1 MRSTARE
8 QLARLLGGV
17 GAGSFASR
25 LTAPA
30 DDLVLEV
37 KGVGPLRF
45 PIPREQARLL
55 LAKARPARYG
65 RREQTLLDRRV
76 RDRAPRSSGTG
87 ASVASRK
94 NRFLSRTCEPQAAS
108 PFPGRGSHRGS
119 RFSSTQNLA
128 LRSSTSLSSGAPQT
142 TVDTGAIRER
152 RTVHGRHFDL

>member
-30 DDLVLEV
+30 HDLVLEV

-45 PIPREQARLL
+45 PIPRKQARLL

-76 RDRAPRSSGTG
+76 RNTGEIPASQVKLDRRRWRRTLKPMLAALGTG
-87 ASVASRK
+87 LVEKDVADIAKEALLEVERVGVAAAE
-94 NRFLSRTCEPQAAS
+94 RHHQQMPGDRDWPPEPEE
-108 PFPGRGSHRGS
+108 PPG
-119 RFSSTQNLA
+119 
-128 LRSSTSLSSGAPQT
+128 
-142 TVDTGAIRER
+142 
-152 RTVHGRHFDL
+152 